1 MADNA
6 KRAEAHT
13 RVFVLRDIRAK
24 LATLI
29 FNLRRAIRVVTAIRQ
44 AAIILVAAIRLVA
57 EAAIVQVSHIF
68 N

>member
-1 MADNA
+1 MVDNV

-13 RVFVLRDIRAK
+13 HVFALRDIRVK

-44 AAIILVAAIRLVA
+44 AAIRLVA
-57 EAAIVQVSHIF
+57 EAAIVRVSNIF